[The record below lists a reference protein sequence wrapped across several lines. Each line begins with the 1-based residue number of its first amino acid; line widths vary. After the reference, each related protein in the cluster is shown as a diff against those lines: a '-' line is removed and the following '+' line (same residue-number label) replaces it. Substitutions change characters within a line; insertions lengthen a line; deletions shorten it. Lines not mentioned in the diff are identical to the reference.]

1 MHDERDG
8 PFLTWR
14 MEMPADRRD
23 WTRSGLEAMVEGLM
37 RAKVGWPSDGPA
49 RAMNFPM

>member
-1 MHDERDG
+1 MHGERDG
-8 PFLTWR
+8 PFITWR
-14 MEMPADRRD
+14 MVMPADWRD
-23 WTRSGLEAMVEGLM
+23 STMSGLEAMVEGLM